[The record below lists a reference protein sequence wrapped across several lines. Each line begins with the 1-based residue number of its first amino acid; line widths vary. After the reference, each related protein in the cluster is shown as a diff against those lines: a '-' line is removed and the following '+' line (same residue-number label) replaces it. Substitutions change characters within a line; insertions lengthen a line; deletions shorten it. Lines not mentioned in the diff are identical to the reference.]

1 MRIRRT
7 LALMTVVAA
16 MGSGLVAAPAQAAT
30 QENCTV
36 ANRRE
41 KLNRV
46 IRLIRCTDM
55 PDAYGRIKWSAE
67 LLNGSQDESVTI
79 RYRGQDGYIDWKA
92 TDFEGNARTRF
103 YWGNENELQAC
114 AYLYNGGFYCA
125 WTANDVG

>member
-1 MRIRRT
+1 MVRSFALV
-7 LALMTVVAA
+7 LATVVTSAGLAA
-16 MGSGLVAAPAQAAT
+16 LPAQAST
-30 QENCTV
+30 QEHCDS

-41 KLNRV
+41 KLNRI

-55 PDAYGRIKWSAE
+55 PGSYGRVKWYAE
-67 LLNGSQDESVTI
+67 LINGSEDETVLI
-79 RYRGQDGYIDWKA
+79 RYRGQDGYIDWDA
-92 TDFEGNARTRF
+92 TDLDGYAHTQL